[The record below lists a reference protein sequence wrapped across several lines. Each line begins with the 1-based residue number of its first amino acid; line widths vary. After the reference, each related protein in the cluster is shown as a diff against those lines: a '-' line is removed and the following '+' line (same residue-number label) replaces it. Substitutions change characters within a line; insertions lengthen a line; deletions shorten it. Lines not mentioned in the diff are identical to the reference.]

1 MSLQS
6 LSPKASAL
14 KERLE
19 RFVEEKCIPA
29 EAEYDEHISKF
40 TGNQRWTEQAV
51 PPVIE
56 KLKAEARSLGFWNM
70 FLPHPLPDHLLTSSD
85 DTATTISPRFYMT
98 NREYGVLAEVTGRSA
113 LAPEACNCNAPDTGN
128 MEVLLKCGTKEQQI
142 KFLKPLLR
150 GEIRSTFLM
159 TEPDVASSD
168 ARNLETRLT
177 KIVKKDGSVKYI
189 LNGKKWWSTG
199 AMDPRCKVAFVVA
212 KMDFSHPSCTPPP
225 IDEKSKRGQQT
236 IVIVPMPHPGL
247 KCVRPLTVFGYDDA
261 PHGHAEVQ
269 LENIEL
275 DEGSVVLGE
284 GKGFE
289 ISQIRLGPGRIH
301 HCMRAVGLAAR
312 CYELMLERTFQ
323 RRTFGKD
330 LHQHGSV
337 RDLISDS
344 KSDLESA
351 RLLTLAC
358 AEEIDRLGAKE
369 ARDKIA
375 MIKVVVPQVGTRSL
389 LLLQNLTLTFFA
401 FRAHRSA
408 HIQSGGQVCASV
420 WWGGC

>member
-1 MSLQS
+1 MSLQA

-19 RFVEEKCIPA
+19 RFVEDKCIPA
-29 EAEYDEHISKF
+29 EAEYDKHISKYS
-40 TGNQRWTEQAV
+40 GSQRWTEQAV
-51 PPVIE
+51 PPIVE
-56 KLKAEARSLGFWNM
+56 KLKAEAKSLGFWNM
-70 FLPHPLPDHLLTSSD
+70 FLPHPLPDHLLTSD
-85 DTATTISPRFYMT
+85 DATTISPSFYMT

-128 MEVLLKCGTKEQQI
+128 MEVLLKCGTKEQQM
-142 KFLKPLLR
+142 KYLKPLLR

-177 KIVKKDGSVKYI
+177 KIVGKNGSVKYI

-199 AMDPRCKVAFVVA
+199 AMDPRCKVALVVA

-225 IDEKSKRGQQT
+225 IDEKSKRGHQT

-261 PHGHAEVQ
+261 PHGHAEVH

-301 HCMRAVGLAAR
+301 HCMRAIGLAAR

-323 RRTFGKD
+323 RKTFGKH

-358 AEEIDRLGAKE
+358 AEEIDRLGAKN

-375 MIKVVVPQVGTRSL
+375 MIKVVVPQVGAL
-389 LLLQNLTLTFFA
+389 LEDSYLTDFL
-401 FRAHRSA
+401 
-408 HIQSGGQVCASV
+408 
-420 WWGGC
+420 